1 MTRVLILGGAGYI
14 GLAVAQALIRSGN
27 YTVFATSR
35 SDTKTKLLALNEVKP
50 LIGELS
56 DINFV
61 KATIAENRIDV
72 VIDLSQAYSD
82 ATTILEAVTGAAQD
96 RASRLATENSIGPKL
111 GFVYC
116 SGSWVHGSPR
126 DQRISD
132 TSVPSTFLA
141 ADKPATAVAWR
152 PAHEQAV
159 LKSRDILDVAIVRPG
174 AVYGRGSW
182 VMTAWWGKVLD
193 AAKSGDENT
202 IEIPAYQE
210 TRTGVVCVDDLA
222 DGFVRVV
229 DRLPTFGSWP
239 VFDFVSETVPISTM
253 MEEVKRVI
261 GAKGALSYVGCDGNP
276 FFEALALVCNAT
288 SGRARA
294 ELGWSSKRTE
304 FVRDLPQ
311 LVAAWEASQ

>member
-1 MTRVLILGGAGYI
+1 MARVLILGGAGYI

-27 YTVFATSR
+27 YSVFATSR
-35 SDTKTKLLALNEVKP
+35 SDKKAKLLASNEVKP
-50 LIGELS
+50 LVGELS
-56 DINFV
+56 DIDFV
-61 KATIAENRIDV
+61 KFAIAENRIDV

-82 ATTILEAVTGAAQD
+82 ATTILKSVTEAAQD
-96 RASRLATENSIGPKL
+96 RASKLVTGNSIGPKL
-111 GFVYC
+111 GFIYC

-126 DQRISD
+126 NERISD
-132 TSVPSTFLA
+132 TSVPGTFLA
-141 ADKPATAVAWR
+141 ADKPANAVAWR

-182 VMTAWWGKVLD
+182 VMTTWWGKVLD
-193 AAKSGDENT
+193 AAKSGNENA
-202 IEIPAYQE
+202 IDIPADQD

-222 DGFVRVV
+222 KGFVRVV

-239 VFDFVSETVPISTM
+239 VFDFVSETIPISAM
-253 MEEVKRVI
+253 MEEVKRII

-294 ELGWSSKRTE
+294 ELGWIPKRTE

-311 LVAAWEASQ
+311 LLAAWEASQ

>member
-1 MTRVLILGGAGYI
+1 MARVLILGGAGYI

-35 SDTKTKLLALNEVKP
+35 SDTKTKLLASNEVKP

-56 DINFV
+56 DITFV
-61 KATIAENRIDV
+61 KAIIAENRIDV

-116 SGSWVHGSPR
+116 SGSWVPGSPR

-141 ADKPATAVAWR
+141 VDKPATAVAWR

-159 LKSRDILDVAIVRPG
+159 LKSRGILDVAI
-174 AVYGRGSW
+174 
-182 VMTAWWGKVLD
+182 GKILD

-239 VFDFVSETVPISTM
+239 VFDFVSETIPISTM

-288 SGRARA
+288 VGRARA
-294 ELGWSSKRTE
+294 ELGWIPKRTE
-304 FVRDLPQ
+304 FVRDLPE